1 MVRFL
6 RESQQDS
13 NVLQDLSSD
22 VLFSNAV
29 AALLGHAVRAGDS
42 LLLREVHQRALTDK
56 LTLTTAS
63 CEVLLRG
70 YSALVD
76 SRAAKL
82 LGEMIENGFER
93 SESAPIAVVFFFAQ
107 SLVTSSWLI
116 LPFPMCVRC
125 TERSQAKYIDM
136 QLFGE
141 RCSCKARSARCME
154 TR

>member
-1 MVRFL
+1 MLQGRKRDADGRACGCCKGAACVVYVVRFL

-13 NVLQDLSSD
+13 NVLQDLPSD
-22 VLFSNAV
+22 VLSPNTV

-70 YSALVD
+70 CSALVD

-93 SESAPIAVVFFFAQ
+93 SESAPIAVVF
-107 SLVTSSWLI
+107 SLRRVSSR
-116 LPFPMCVRC
+116 P
-125 TERSQAKYIDM
+125 A
-136 QLFGE
+136 G
-141 RCSCKARSARCME
+141 
-154 TR
+154 